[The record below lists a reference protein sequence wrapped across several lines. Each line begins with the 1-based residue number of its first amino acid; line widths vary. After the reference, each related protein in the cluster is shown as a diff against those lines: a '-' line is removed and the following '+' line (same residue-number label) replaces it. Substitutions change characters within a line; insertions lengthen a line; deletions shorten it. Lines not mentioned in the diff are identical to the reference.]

1 MIICI
6 LSSTSD
12 TMCVQVLPKSELL
25 FQGVEDIF
33 LQDLEEQP
41 EDYIEEYV
49 EEKNNEI
56 ISVLDFIML
65 LLPYVFIIRS
75 TFIYVN
81 TYTEV
86 FFLVMNT
93 LIYGMIITINQL
105 HNKKTKNYWIFVLFT
120 GFVLQY
126 EHFILI
132 YIVPHL
138 IQYQFNEKNRV
149 IASLV
154 DRYGLIVGNNMY
166 WTFITWIWFVI
177 YSQIYTS

>member
-1 MIICI
+1 
-6 LSSTSD
+6 
-12 TMCVQVLPKSELL
+12 MCVQVLPKSELL

-49 EEKNNEI
+49 EEKPNEI
-56 ISVLDFIML
+56 LSVLDFIML

-105 HNKKTKNYWIFVLFT
+105 HNKKTKNY
-120 GFVLQY
+120 Q
-126 EHFILI
+126 FI
-132 YIVPHL
+132 V
-138 IQYQFNEKNRV
+138 K
-149 IASLV
+149 
-154 DRYGLIVGNNMY
+154 
-166 WTFITWIWFVI
+166 
-177 YSQIYTS
+177 

>member
-1 MIICI
+1 
-6 LSSTSD
+6 
-12 TMCVQVLPKSELL
+12 MCVQVLPKSELL

-33 LQDLEEQP
+33 LQDLEEDP

-49 EEKNNEI
+49 EEKI
-56 ISVLDFIML
+56 DVIKILDFIML

-75 TFIYVN
+75 SFIYVN
-81 TYTEV
+81 TYTEA
-86 FFLVMNT
+86 FFLIMNT

-126 EHFILI
+126 EYFSLI

-149 IASLV
+149 LVTLV

-166 WTFITWIWFVI
+166 WTFITWIFFVG
-177 YSQIYTS
+177 YSIIYTS

>member
-1 MIICI
+1 
-6 LSSTSD
+6 
-12 TMCVQVLPKSELL
+12 MCVQVLPKSELL

-33 LQDLEEQP
+33 LQDLEEEP

-49 EEKNNEI
+49 EEKNDVI
-56 ISVLDFIML
+56 KMLDFVML

-75 TFIYVN
+75 SFIYVN
-81 TYTEV
+81 TYTEA
-86 FFLVMNT
+86 FFLIMNT

-126 EHFILI
+126 EYFSLI

-138 IQYQFNEKNRV
+138 IQYKFNEKNRV
-149 IASLV
+149 LVTLV

-166 WTFITWIWFVI
+166 WTFITWIFFVG
-177 YSQIYTS
+177 YSIIYTS

>member
-1 MIICI
+1 
-6 LSSTSD
+6 
-12 TMCVQVLPKSELL
+12 MCVQVLPKSELL

-33 LQDLEEQP
+33 LQDLEEEP

-56 ISVLDFIML
+56 MSVLDFIML

-86 FFLVMNT
+86 FFIVMNT
-93 LIYGMIITINQL
+93 LIYGMVITINQL

-126 EHFILI
+126 EYFILI

-138 IQYQFNEKNRV
+138 IQYQFNEKNKV
-149 IASLV
+149 ISTLI

-166 WTFITWIWFVI
+166 WTFITWIWFLI

>member
-1 MIICI
+1 
-6 LSSTSD
+6 
-12 TMCVQVLPKSELL
+12 MCVQVLPKSELL

-56 ISVLDFIML
+56 MSIFDFIML

-75 TFIYVN
+75 SFIYVN

-86 FFLVMNT
+86 FFIVMNT
-93 LIYGMIITINQL
+93 LIYGMVITINQL

-126 EHFILI
+126 EYFILI

-138 IQYQFNEKNRV
+138 IQYQFNEKNKV
-149 IASLV
+149 ISTLI

>member
-1 MIICI
+1 
-6 LSSTSD
+6 
-12 TMCVQVLPKSELL
+12 MCVQVLPTSELL

-33 LQDLEEQP
+33 LQDLEEEP

-56 ISVLDFIML
+56 MSVLDFIML

-86 FFLVMNT
+86 FFIVMNT
-93 LIYGMIITINQL
+93 LIYGMVITINQL

-126 EHFILI
+126 EYFILI

-138 IQYQFNEKNRV
+138 IQYQFNEKNKV
-149 IASLV
+149 ISTLI

-166 WTFITWIWFVI
+166 WTFITWIWFLI

>member
-6 LSSTSD
+6 LISTLD

-65 LLPYVFIIRS
+65 LLPYIFIIRS

-86 FFLVMNT
+86 FFIVMNT
-93 LIYGMIITINQL
+93 LIYGMVITINQL

-126 EHFILI
+126 EYFILI

-149 IASLV
+149 ISNLI

>member
-1 MIICI
+1 
-6 LSSTSD
+6 
-12 TMCVQVLPKSELL
+12 MCVQVLPKSELL

-33 LQDLEEQP
+33 LQDIEEQP
-41 EDYIEEYV
+41 EDYVEDYIEEYV
-49 EEKNNEI
+49 EEKNDI
-56 ISVLDFIML
+56 VKVLDFIML

-81 TYTEV
+81 TYTEA
-86 FFLVMNT
+86 FFVIMNT

-105 HNKKTKNYWIFVLFT
+105 HNKNTDNYWIFVLFT
-120 GFVLQY
+120 SFVLRY
-126 EHFILI
+126 EYFILI

-154 DRYGLIVGNNMY
+154 DRYGLIVGNNVY